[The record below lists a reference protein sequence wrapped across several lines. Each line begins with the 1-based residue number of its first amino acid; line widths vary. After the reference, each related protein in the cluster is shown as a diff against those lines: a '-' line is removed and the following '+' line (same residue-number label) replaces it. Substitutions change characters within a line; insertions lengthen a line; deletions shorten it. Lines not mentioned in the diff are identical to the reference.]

1 MAVLANPASSST
13 ERLGDPRRARFLR
26 SAMAVCLFFA
36 AAVPGRAQDR
46 LQVGVAAARAHNYV
60 KAAEIFLPL
69 AASGDPRAQ
78 AFLGFMYQR
87 GQGVPQ
93 NWVVSAAWYRCSAN
107 QGFANAQ
114 YELGLMYDKGH
125 GVPQDYVLA
134 YTWLNLAV
142 AGAGPER
149 DHWVVVRDAVLSK
162 LTLLQ
167 RQTAQL
173 LAFTQPPAQP
183 CLPIETGL

>member
-1 MAVLANPASSST
+1 MAA
-13 ERLGDPRRARFLR
+13 
-26 SAMAVCLFFA
+26 CLLFA
-36 AAVPGRAQDR
+36 AADPALAQDR
-46 LQVGVAAARAHNYV
+46 LQIGVAAARAHNYV

-69 AASGDPRAQ
+69 ATSGDPRAQ

-93 NWVVSAAWYRCSAN
+93 NWIVSAAWYRCSAN

-167 RQTAQL
+167 RQSAQL